1 MSNEPK
7 ILIQVHIPVQA
18 GNLTVDIKTAKPVF
32 ILGRN
37 GTGKSALVNRLSSQ
51 LGEHVIYLPGSRP
64 SYFDNESLSLTPATR
79 RNLQANLKGWDTS
92 PDTRWRSI
100 SGTQRNEKAV
110 HDLQAAE
117 TQFKIDAANEIKVHG
132 IAAPAIRRLQ
142 SDASPLDRV
151 NSLLAQSNLP
161 VQLIISDGEL
171 RAQQSGAVYSY
182 ARMSDGE
189 RSALIF
195 ASEVIAAPAGTIF
208 LIDEPELHLHP
219 SIVVPLLA
227 SFIFERPDCAFVI
240 CTHELALPV
249 ACAGEILLVRG
260 GQWNGSSIANWELD
274 LIDNAE
280 NIPESI
286 KIDLIGAR
294 RRILFIEGGDESLDQ
309 PLYSLLF
316 PKISL
321 RSKESC
327 KEVMRAVDGL
337 RSTESLHRSR
347 AFGLIDHDGMDK
359 LQKAEFEKRGI
370 YPLPIFAVESLY
382 YNADV
387 LNIIAL
393 RQEDLLGVSASALV
407 EEARKNAFK
416 ALDSSSIEFL
426 ASRIAERQLRDK
438 IMREIPSREQ
448 IADQRIS
455 RIEIS
460 FESPYMKE
468 FSLLTEMVE
477 HKKLEEIIMRYPVRE
492 TGVLTNLARSLRFSG
507 RKDYERA
514 VLQAVKTD
522 SHLRELLK
530 NKLGNL
536 ATHLDGQ
543 P

>member
-1 MSNEPK
+1 
-7 ILIQVHIPVQA
+7 
-18 GNLTVDIKTAKPVF
+18 
-32 ILGRN
+32 
-37 GTGKSALVNRLSSQ
+37 
-51 LGEHVIYLPGSRP
+51 
-64 SYFDNESLSLTPATR
+64 
-79 RNLQANLKGWDTS
+79 
-92 PDTRWRSI
+92 
-100 SGTQRNEKAV
+100 
-110 HDLQAAE
+110 
-117 TQFKIDAANEIKVHG
+117 
-132 IAAPAIRRLQ
+132 
-142 SDASPLDRV
+142 
-151 NSLLAQSNLP
+151 
-161 VQLIISDGEL
+161 
-171 RAQQSGAVYSY
+171 
-182 ARMSDGE
+182 
-189 RSALIF
+189 
-195 ASEVIAAPAGTIF
+195 
-208 LIDEPELHLHP
+208 
-219 SIVVPLLA
+219 
-227 SFIFERPDCAFVI
+227 
-240 CTHELALPV
+240 
-249 ACAGEILLVRG
+249 
-260 GQWNGSSIANWELD
+260 
-274 LIDNAE
+274 
-280 NIPESI
+280 
-286 KIDLIGAR
+286 
-294 RRILFIEGGDESLDQ
+294 
-309 PLYSLLF
+309 
-316 PKISL
+316 
-321 RSKESC
+321 
-327 KEVMRAVDGL
+327 
-337 RSTESLHRSR
+337 
-347 AFGLIDHDGMDK
+347 MDK